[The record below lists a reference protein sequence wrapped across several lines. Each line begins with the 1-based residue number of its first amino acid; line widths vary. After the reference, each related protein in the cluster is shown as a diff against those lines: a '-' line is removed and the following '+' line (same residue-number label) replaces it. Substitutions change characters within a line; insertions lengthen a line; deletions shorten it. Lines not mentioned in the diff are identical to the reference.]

1 MATTFKDLH
10 VENDNPNWCPGCGD
24 FGIWMSLKSAIV
36 QLQLNPWEVV
46 LVSGIG
52 CSSKLP
58 YWVKVYGFNGLHGR
72 PMPIAEALKI
82 ANHALKVIVIGGDG
96 DQYSEGTQHWIHAA
110 RRNIDLTLMVHDN
123 QIYGL
128 TTGQYSSTTDV
139 GVANK
144 ATPVP
149 TVEPPLNAL
158 QVAIAAGATFVARG
172 FAGDT
177 KQEIQL
183 LTEAIRHKGF
193 SIVDTLQPCVTFNTK
208 NTYSWFYER
217 IYKLENVGHDPSN
230 KMAALQ
236 VLEEWP
242 INHKLK
248 EGEKEKIATGIF
260 FKEERPTWED
270 GIPQIAAM
278 PLIKQQPTS
287 VDVNPLLDELL

>member
-1 MATTFKDLH
+1 MTTFKDLQTD
-10 VENDNPNWCPGCGD
+10 NDNPNWCPGCGD

-72 PMPIAEALKI
+72 PMPVAEALKL

-128 TTGQYSSTTDV
+128 TTGQYSSTTDI
-139 GVANK
+139 GVKNK

-149 TVEPPLNAL
+149 TVEPPMNAL

-183 LTEAIRHKGF
+183 LTEAIKHKGF
-193 SIVDTLQPCVTFNTK
+193 SVVDTLQPCVTFNTK

-217 IYKLENVGHDPSN
+217 IYKLENMGHDPSN
-230 KMAALQ
+230 KIAALQ

-242 INHKLK
+242 INHKLQ

-260 FKEERPTWED
+260 FKEERPTWGD
-270 GIPQIAAM
+270 GIPQIAEM
-278 PLIKQQPTS
+278 TLVKQQPTH
-287 VDVNPLLDELL
+287 VDINSLLDELM

>member
-1 MATTFKDLH
+1 MATTLKDLQ
-10 VENDNPNWCPGCGD
+10 VEYDSPNWCPGCGD

-36 QLQLNPWEVV
+36 QLGLNPWEVV

-72 PMPIAEALKI
+72 PMPVAEAIKL
-82 ANHALKVIVIGGDG
+82 ANNALKVIVIGGDG
-96 DQYSEGTQHWIHAA
+96 DQYSEGTAHWIHAA

-139 GVANK
+139 GVKNK

-149 TVEPPLNAL
+149 MVEPPLNAMAM
-158 QVAIAAGATFVARG
+158 AIAAGATFVARG

-177 KQEIQL
+177 KQEISL
-183 LTEAIRHKGF
+183 LVEAIKHRGF
-193 SIVDTLQPCVTFNTK
+193 SIVDTLQPCVTFNVK

-217 IYKLENVGHDPSN
+217 VYKLDGVGYDPSN

-236 VLEEWP
+236 MAQEWP
-242 INHKLK
+242 LDHVLP
-248 EGEKEKIATGIF
+248 EGEKERIPTGIF
-260 FKEERPTWED
+260 YNVERPTWED
-270 GIPQIAAM
+270 GIPQIKDM
-278 PLIKQQPTS
+278 PLVKQS
-287 VDVNPLLDELL
+287 IEHIDVNPLLDKLL